1 MPKFHQSI
9 FFIML
14 LLISPIIAKASET
27 PTPTITPPIQVIAP
41 EGNCIANVGE
51 KLEIMI
57 VAQEGLD
64 IVSISALCDAKG
76 IGMTQTKPYT
86 IKWDT
91 SNYSPGDYTIR
102 VFAYLKSGEKL
113 SAKPVV
119 VSLVASKASSVT
131 TTISSAIVKE
141 GTPVML
147 QTTEKMVSG
156 ATTKGSAVRYKVIRD
171 VVGSEGQVLIP
182 YGASAYGKVITSTPR
197 GMFGRAGK
205 IEFNIESVQGAGETL
220 IPLRASQDATGASNG
235 GAVVMT
241 TLFLSVLGVFIN
253 GRDAVIPEGTMIT
266 AFVDHDTPIAR
277 PLPPQHGESKND
289 NLEIVTILSPAD
301 KASFREGSKVEIAC
315 NIFPPI
321 DIAAVKIFL
330 NDKLLNEQNTAS
342 KSFVWDTSKYAP
354 GDYQICVEASFN
366 NGKVVKSSPI
376 KVTVR
381 RKVTF

>member
-1 MPKFHQSI
+1 MSKFHQSI
-9 FFIML
+9 FSIIL
-14 LLISPIIAKASET
+14 LLISPMIAKAAES
-27 PTPTITPPIQVIAP
+27 PTPTATPPIQVIAP
-41 EGNCIANVGE
+41 EENCIANVGE
-51 KLEIMI
+51 SLEIMI
-57 VAQEGLD
+57 IAQDGLD
-64 IVSISALCDAKG
+64 IVSVSALCDAKG

-119 VSLVASKASSVT
+119 VSLVASKGLSAMT
-131 TTISSAIVKE
+131 TAPLAVVKE

-147 QTTEKMVSG
+147 QTTAKMVSG
-156 ATTKGSAVRYKVIRD
+156 ETAKGSSVRYKVIRD
-171 VVGSEGQVLIP
+171 VVGSSGQVLIP

-197 GMFGRAGK
+197 GMFGKAGK

-220 IPLRASQDATGASNG
+220 IPLRASQDATGTSNG
-235 GAVVMT
+235 GAVVVT

-277 PLPPQHGESKND
+277 PLPPNPGGSKSGS
-289 NLEIVTILSPAD
+289 LEMITILSPAD
-301 KASFREGSKVEIAC
+301 KASIREGSKVTIAC
-315 NIFPPI
+315 NIFPPT
-321 DIAAVKIFL
+321 DVATVKIFL
-330 NDKLLNEQNTAS
+330 NDELLNEQNNAPR
-342 KSFVWDTSKYAP
+342 SFVWDTSKYGP
-354 GDYQICVEASFN
+354 GEYQIYMEASFN

-381 RKVTF
+381 RKVPF